1 MPLHKA
7 EHSDHF
13 DDVFASNDLDVT
25 APKLRVPE
33 HQMEAKH
40 AYQIISDELM
50 LDGNSRLNM
59 ATFCGTWMED
69 EVRRLMNETFDKNMV
84 DRDEYPQTA
93 EIERRCVHMIADLW
107 NAPDADQ
114 AVGTSTV
121 GSSEACQLA
130 GMAMKWRWR
139 NARKAAGKNAEKPN
153 IIMGVNV
160 QVCWHKFARY
170 WDVEERLVPI
180 AEGRYII
187 NAEEVLKLVD
197 ENTIGV
203 VAILGSTFTGQY
215 EPVKEIAD
223 ALDKHQA
230 ETGLDIPIHVDGAS
244 GAMVAPFIQPELEWD
259 FRLDRVVSINTSG
272 HKYGLAPLGV
282 GWAAWRSAEY
292 LPDDLI
298 FNVNY
303 LGGDM
308 PDFAIN
314 FSRPGG
320 QVCCQY
326 YNFLRLGKQGYAKI
340 QQACQNV
347 ALYLSREI
355 GALGP
360 FEIIHDGSD
369 IPVLSWRVKDGNTIN
384 GHSLFDLSERMRNR
398 GWQVPSYTLPR
409 GLQDTAVQRIVV
421 RHGFSRDLARALLVD
436 LRECVELME
445 KHARHPSMGEEK
457 KQGFT
462 HL

>member
-7 EHSDHF
+7 DFCDHF

-25 APKLRVPE
+25 APKLRLPE

-107 NAPDADQ
+107 NAPDADK

-139 NARKAAGKNAEKPN
+139 NRRKAEGKSIEKPN
-153 IIMGVNV
+153 IVMGVNV

-170 WDVEERLVPI
+170 WDVEERLVPM

-187 NAEEVLKLVD
+187 SAEEVLKLCD

-215 EPVKEIAD
+215 EPVKEIAQ
-223 ALDKHQA
+223 ALDSFQA
-230 ETGLDIPIHVDGAS
+230 ETGHDIPVHVDGAS

-282 GWAAWRSAEY
+282 GWVAWRDAEY

-308 PDFAIN
+308 PDLAIN

-355 GALGP
+355 AEIGP

-369 IPVLSWRVKDGNTIN
+369 IPVLSWRVKGGGTIN

-409 GLQDTAVQRIVV
+409 NLQDTAVQRIVV
-421 RHGFSRDLARALLVD
+421 RHGFSKDLARALLVD
-436 LRECVELME
+436 LKECVALFQKYE
-445 KHARHPSMGEEK
+445 RHPSMGEEK

>member
-1 MPLHKA
+1 
-7 EHSDHF
+7 
-13 DDVFASNDLDVT
+13 
-25 APKLRVPE
+25 
-33 HQMEAKH
+33 
-40 AYQIISDELM
+40 
-50 LDGNSRLNM
+50 
-59 ATFCGTWMED
+59 
-69 EVRRLMNETFDKNMV
+69 
-84 DRDEYPQTA
+84 
-93 EIERRCVHMIADLW
+93 MIADLW

-170 WDVEERLVPI
+170 WDVEERLVPM

-282 GWAAWRSAEY
+282 GWAAWRSA
-292 LPDDLI
+292 I
-298 FNVNY
+298 
-303 LGGDM
+303 GKIC
-308 PDFAIN
+308 DFLLRNIACSEHEHHTRSQLN
-314 FSRPGG
+314 CNPMPGG
-320 QVCCQY
+320 
-326 YNFLRLGKQGYAKI
+326 L
-340 QQACQNV
+340 
-347 ALYLSREI
+347 
-355 GALGP
+355 
-360 FEIIHDGSD
+360 
-369 IPVLSWRVKDGNTIN
+369 TI
-384 GHSLFDLSERMRNR
+384 
-398 GWQVPSYTLPR
+398 
-409 GLQDTAVQRIVV
+409 
-421 RHGFSRDLARALLVD
+421 
-436 LRECVELME
+436 
-445 KHARHPSMGEEK
+445 
-457 KQGFT
+457 
-462 HL
+462 